1 MAKKKQTTCTQTAP
15 VSAIPVSHFDGGLL
29 GMIGTGVLSFL
40 AFLGGLILPL
50 IAAGAILYLFT
61 PLDVQN
67 LQSINVQDFI
77 TGKTLLFTA
86 AAGVVLL
93 FGLFFAIAWAVTVYL
108 RWEIR
113 HTSVNGKRLKFKG
126 GAWSLFGNM
135 IKWFFLTIIT
145 IGIYGLWL
153 PVKTKKWVV
162 SKTVMEDPTPAPA
175 PVAQQPS
182 FNAAA
187 PIMPAMPPVSNPF
200 LPQPMQATPVMP
212 PFAFPT
218 VPYNCPIATNYSQFN
233 QGK

>member
-15 VSAIPVSHFDGGLL
+15 VNAIPVSHFDGGLL

-40 AFLGGLILPL
+40 AFLGGLIIPVV
-50 IAAGAILYLFT
+50 AAGAVLYFLSS
-61 PLDVQN
+61 LDLQN
-67 LQSINVQDFI
+67 LNFSALLARENVI
-77 TGKTLLFTA
+77 FTA
-86 AAGVVLL
+86 AAGVLVLL
-93 FGLFFAIAWAVTVYL
+93 GLFFAIAWAVTVYL

-113 HTSVNGKRLKFKG
+113 HTSVNGKRLNFKG

-145 IGIYGLWL
+145 VGIYGLWL
-153 PVKTKKWVV
+153 PIKTKKWVV
-162 SKTVMEDPTPAPA
+162 SKTVMEDPAPAPA

-182 FNAAA
+182 FNAVA
-187 PIMPAMPPVSNPF
+187 PAMPTLPPMSNPY
-200 LPQPMQATPVMP
+200 LPQPMQTTPVMP

-218 VPYNCPIATNYSQFN
+218 VPYNCPIATTYTQIN